1 MTKEEN
7 LIEKKSAEFSQDVF
21 EHLESG
27 DTYRL
32 EKFEKKL
39 EPYWRL
45 FQDAELRLKF
55 LRAFWPQ
62 FDALVKEHES
72 RCNTPE
78 CGVSS
83 FHLELDVYL
92 KQEIKKLGILTG
104 EDFDPLQEENER
116 FYFLRTAYLIA
127 KDHNA
132 SSPYS
137 VVISTNEIATFLDF
151 PIPKVEKM
159 LVELSRAGFLKTF
172 LGAGEFLVT
181 TLGYEYLV
189 EFERERQLAAQTGLE
204 YTPDDQSDVPLFPPP
219 LPADTCIKTFIIYSR
234 QDKTYKEELE
244 KHLKPLVKSRR
255 IEVFTDTQIEPGKDW
270 NQEIRSK
277 LAESHLVVIFV
288 SADLFA
294 SDYAEEVEVKET
306 FERKNNGDLTL
317 EIIPTLI
324 RPCDWKEHKEIS
336 KLNLL
341 PKSGKPVSQWVDRDE
356 AFTEIVKGV
365 KRVVTR
371 LTGQAFTS

>member
-27 DTYRL
+27 SRYGLD
-32 EKFEKKL
+32 KFEKRL
-39 EPYWRL
+39 ESYWRL

-55 LRAFWPQ
+55 LRAFWSQ
-62 FDALVKEHES
+62 FDALVKEHEKD
-72 RCNTPE
+72 CKNIE

-83 FHLELDVYL
+83 FHLELDVFL
-92 KQEIKKLGILTG
+92 NQEIKKMSILSG
-104 EDFDPLQEENER
+104 EGFDPLQEENER

-159 LVELSRAGFLKTF
+159 LVELNRAGFLKTF

-189 EFERERQLAAQTGLE
+189 EFERNRQLITQASLE
-204 YTPDDQSDVPLFPPP
+204 LTPDGEPDEILFPAP

-244 KHLKPLVKSRR
+244 KHLKPLVKSKR
-255 IEVFTDTQIEPGKDW
+255 IEVFT
-270 NQEIRSK
+270 
-277 LAESHLVVIFV
+277 
-288 SADLFA
+288 
-294 SDYAEEVEVKET
+294 
-306 FERKNNGDLTL
+306 
-317 EIIPTLI
+317 
-324 RPCDWKEHKEIS
+324 
-336 KLNLL
+336 
-341 PKSGKPVSQWVDRDE
+341 
-356 AFTEIVKGV
+356 
-365 KRVVTR
+365 
-371 LTGQAFTS
+371 